1 MKKIMSLLAAV
12 MLMCP
17 ACSGIA
23 AAETLRTE
31 VTREWIQEVYGFSDE
46 DLEGVAVEEVAEALW
61 WTRDEVQREFGS
73 DSRGLLRN
81 LKWGQKQLELHRTE
95 HHYKES
101 AYDVII
107 GKRMQGKMPG
117 FENLKRIDFRA
128 ECAEDGFFCKIS
140 GMLDMENRKICFSGI
155 DMLDVCQVVGTDL
168 PTAKYIEIY
177 DVTDE
182 EIEAVV
188 SSLNWAWFRKP
199 FEINGGT
206 WSAGFEFRDG
216 SVYSF
221 TLDDICAEPEE
232 LALIRLFFAKM
243 NSGGGSK
250 SFFLPEQ

>member
-107 GKRMQGKMPG
+107 GKRMQGKLPG

-140 GMLDMENRKICFSGI
+140 GMLDMENRKNPRLGQFHRHRRPGELHPHRHPGSEERARLPRRLG
-155 DMLDVCQVVGTDL
+155 LRHHRQVGL
-168 PTAKYIEIY
+168 
-177 DVTDE
+177 
-182 EIEAVV
+182 
-188 SSLNWAWFRKP
+188 
-199 FEINGGT
+199 
-206 WSAGFEFRDG
+206 
-216 SVYSF
+216 
-221 TLDDICAEPEE
+221 
-232 LALIRLFFAKM
+232 
-243 NSGGGSK
+243 
-250 SFFLPEQ
+250 